1 MDLTYKQEVGVGA
14 LVLAGLVLFVLGLF
28 WFSGRSIGHRGTYA
42 RVHFTSVAGLKE
54 GDPVLISGVKVGRV
68 SKVSFERVGR
78 VTVTL
83 ELSGDPRVRPHTS
96 ATATVASLDF
106 FGTKSIVY
114 SPGAETDPPLPATS
128 VIVGTPTQDIAA
140 IASGIATRANELLG
154 AATGLVSEQLATD
167 IHNTL
172 IATQRGMV
180 ALTEASKGPLVEQ
193 STVTLASLNRVMSRL
208 DTLLGN
214 VNVQKTGVRL
224 DTLTANLQQLTTQLA
239 HSTTTLND
247 LMAKINR
254 GEGTLGKLATDTLL
268 YGDLHK
274 TLEAV
279 TSLLNDLRE
288 RPGRYLTVKVF

>member
-14 LVLAGLVLFVLGLF
+14 LVLAGLVLFVVGLF

-42 RVHFTSVAGLKE
+42 RVVFTGVLGLKE

-68 SKVSFERVGR
+68 SKVNLERVGR

-83 ELSGDPRVRPHTS
+83 ELSGDPKVQPRTS
-96 ATATVASLDF
+96 ATATVASIDF

-114 SPGAETDPPLPATS
+114 SPGAETDPLLPATS
-128 VIVGTPTQDIAA
+128 LIVGTRTQELTDIAA
-140 IASGIATRANELLG
+140 GIATRANELIG
-154 AATGLVSEQLATD
+154 NATGLVSEQLAMD

-172 IATQRGMV
+172 IATQRGMI
-180 ALTEASKGPLVEQ
+180 ALTEASKGPLVQQ
-193 STVTLASLNRVMSRL
+193 STETLASLHRVMSRI
-208 DTLLGN
+208 DTLLGKAN
-214 VNVQKTGVRL
+214 MQQTGIRL
-224 DTLTANLQQLTTQLA
+224 DTLTANLQQLTSQLA
-239 HSTTTLND
+239 RSTTTLND
-247 LMAKINR
+247 LMARINR

-274 TLEAV
+274 TLDAV
-279 TSLLNDLRE
+279 TNLLNDLRE